1 MSTSSVHFL
10 VAIQGGGQ
18 FDASVLAQWC
28 STCAAVLKNRM
39 GRCFNASKVVHSLFF
54 KVHENWLPIKQ
65 IFSVIYQLPLSLTL
79 IFNIF
84 PKLLVSCCNFEIKHI
99 PLSSELPGL
108 VCACVILHGGLG
120 LCV

>member
-1 MSTSSVHFL
+1 
-10 VAIQGGGQ
+10 
-18 FDASVLAQWC
+18 
-28 STCAAVLKNRM
+28 M
-39 GRCFNASKVVHSLFF
+39 GPCFNASKVVHSLFF